1 MKQYFLDRLIVVGD
15 RVLIKPSTMPEKT
28 KSGLLLPAGY
38 AEKEVVQSG
47 YVVKCGPGIPFAPAS
62 TDDEPWKQNTE
73 SPQYIA
79 TQAREGDLALFL
91 QKDAIE
97 IKYHDEK
104 FYIVP
109 NQAILLL
116 ERDID

>member
-1 MKQYFLDRLIVVGD
+1 MKQYYLDRLIVVGD
-15 RVLIKPSTMPEKT
+15 RVLIKPSTLPDKT

-62 TDDEPWKQNTE
+62 TDDEPWKQDIDNA
-73 SPQYIA
+73 QYI
-79 TQAREGDLALFL
+79 TSQAREGDLALFL

-116 ERDID
+116 ERDVD